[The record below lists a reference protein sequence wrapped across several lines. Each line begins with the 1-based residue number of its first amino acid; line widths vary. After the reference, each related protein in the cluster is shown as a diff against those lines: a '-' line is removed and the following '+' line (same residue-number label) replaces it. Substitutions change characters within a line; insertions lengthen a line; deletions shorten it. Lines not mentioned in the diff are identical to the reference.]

1 MKKTL
6 ALILALLLVVSF
18 AACGSNTEATTEPTT
33 VTTTEPFDID
43 EYKTL
48 VSDCITE
55 IYDSTVVVSN
65 IINFECKY
73 LKAFQKVAGAS
84 TKPNMESVVKTGIM
98 GLEEYS
104 DYTEESVKEQ
114 YNNITEIYNSI
125 IISGEGHAEAA
136 EIQTVFTEMYKAYD
150 GFYNLAFHPKTD
162 LATLAS
168 SHDEH
173 THTIIDCN
181 KALEDL
187 LS

>member
-1 MKKTL
+1 MKKII
-6 ALILALLLVVSF
+6 ALFLALLLVVSL

-33 VTTTEPFDID
+33 APTTEPFDAE
-43 EYKTL
+43 EYKAL
-48 VSDCITE
+48 VSDCIVK

-73 LKAFQKVAGAS
+73 LKTFKKVAGAS
-84 TKPNMESVVKTGIM
+84 ATPSMESVVETGIK

-114 YNNITEIYNSI
+114 YNEISSMYNNIVLFA
-125 IISGEGHAEAA
+125 EGQAEAA
-136 EIQTVFTEMYKAYD
+136 EIQTVFTEMHEAYD
-150 GFYNLAFHPKTD
+150 GFYNLAFQPKTD
-162 LATLAS
+162 LGALAS

-173 THTIIDCN
+173 THTIIDCK

>member
-1 MKKTL
+1 MKKLL
-6 ALILALLLVVSF
+6 ALFMALLMVLSF
-18 AACGSNTEATTEPTT
+18 TACGSKPEPTT
-33 VTTTEPFDID
+33 IPTTEPFDVE

-73 LKAFQKVAGAS
+73 LQAFKKVAGAS
-84 TKPNMESVVKTGIM
+84 STPSMESVVETGIK

-104 DYTEESVKEQ
+104 DYTEESVKEK
-114 YNNITEIYNSI
+114 YNEISAMYNEI
-125 IISGEGHAEAA
+125 ILSGADHAEVN
-136 EIQTVFTEMYKAYD
+136 EIQTVFMEMYEAYD
-150 GFYNLAFHPKTD
+150 GFYNLAFSPKLD
-162 LATLAS
+162 LGALAT

-173 THTIIDCN
+173 THAIVNC
-181 KALEDL
+181 KEALENF

>member
-1 MKKTL
+1 MKKMFAL
-6 ALILALLLVVSF
+6 FMALILILSLV
-18 AACGSNTEATTEPTT
+18 ACGSKPEPTT
-33 VTTTEPFDID
+33 TPTTEPFDVE

-73 LKAFQKVAGAS
+73 LQTFKKVAGAS
-84 TKPNMESVVKTGIM
+84 AKPSIEKVVETGIM

-114 YNNITEIYNSI
+114 YSNITAMYNSI
-125 IISGEGHAEAA
+125 ILFGADHAEVN
-136 EIQTVFTEMYKAYD
+136 EIQTVFTEMYEAYN
-150 GFYNLAFHPKTD
+150 GFYNLAFTPELD
-162 LATLAS
+162 LGALAT

-173 THTIIDCN
+173 TKIIVSCN
-181 KALEDL
+181 GTLENL